1 MLEHREKQ
9 LAYIQRHQ
17 LPHSSGSLGPSAHPS
32 ASQYP
37 RLSFSLI
44 LALTLVPRI
53 CLTFPV
59 RKLGKGHE
67 KDISTVPSRF

>member
-1 MLEHREKQ
+1 MLEHREMQ

-17 LPHSSGSLGPSAHPS
+17 LPHSSGSLGTSAHPS
-32 ASQYP
+32 TSQDP
-37 RLSFSLI
+37 RPSFSLV

-59 RKLGKGHE
+59 RKLGKGHLQG
-67 KDISTVPSRF
+67 PFGF